1 MKKFLAILLTFAM
14 LMSMGV
20 TAFAAEIDGK
30 TEGEVYASYTPTY
43 AISFGTLEHG
53 TVTAS
58 VDGSTVDSAAEGATV
73 VLTVTPDE
81 GYALDSLTVTYTDG
95 DTTVTVSDNQFQMPA
110 AAVTVT
116 ATFKQA
122 ETTYT
127 VTIPDSLE
135 NGSVTASVNGSTV
148 DSATAGTTI
157 TLTVTPDSGYELV
170 ELTITTETGTVS
182 CTNNN
187 DGTYSFEMPEGN
199 VTIGATFK
207 EITYSINI
215 GTFTG
220 GSVTAYVDGSD
231 VTSAAKDVT
240 VTLTV
245 TTDDKYQLK
254 SITVTDASGST
265 VSFEDTST
273 TEGTYAF
280 IMPASNVTVTAVFE
294 EIKTT
299 SASIIWGSLV
309 YTYTDGSG
317 WANDGTDGAGTVTVK
332 NTGDNSFTAAAKY
345 TAETDYS
352 EIAGKFDVE
361 SATLTSGGSQVFTL
375 TLENKPNQALN
386 NKKIGTVTITITEA
400 TSSALVYSDYESAD
414 AFTTALTELLSSGE
428 TTISI
433 TLPAEA
439 GTTEFN
445 AITAALAATVDSSL
459 DSYELSQLTGTI
471 DLTISGAET
480 VPENSFYMDQYVN
493 DNYRAG
499 AVLRSVTFTDA
510 LTISENAF
518 FCCNMTSFSAPKA
531 IEFGDYSMSYC
542 PQLTDVY
549 LPSVQTLG
557 NYAFGECFAL
567 KTISLPECISIDNGA
582 FTWCEA
588 LETVYAPKATTL
600 GALVFKL
607 CTSLT
612 KVTLGSV
619 ESVNQ
624 YYDLPSGLFDDANDT
639 TNIDLVL
646 SSNQKV
652 MTYDSST
659 KYWTVADDAEAF
671 DFENTIEFIG
681 YTFKSIT
688 AAE

>member
-43 AISFGTLEHG
+43 AITIGTFENG
-53 TVTAS
+53 SVTAS
-58 VDGSTVDSAAEGATV
+58 VDSSDVTSAAEGATV

-81 GYALDSLTVTYTDG
+81 GYALDTLTVTYTEG
-95 DTTVTVSDNQFQMPA
+95 DTTVSVENNQFKMPA

-127 VTIPDSLE
+127 ITVPDSFE
-135 NGSVTASVNGSTV
+135 NGSVTT
-148 DSATAGTTI
+148 DKTSATAGTTI
-157 TLTVTPDSGYELV
+157 TLTVTPDSGYELD
-170 ELTITTETGTVS
+170 ELTVTSESSSNTITL
-182 CTNNN
+182 TNNN
-187 DGTYSFEMPEGN
+187 GTYSFEMPEGN

-220 GSVTAYVDGSD
+220 GSVTAYVDGSS
-231 VTSAAKDVT
+231 VTGAAKDVT

-309 YTYTDGSG
+309 YTYTDGCG

-375 TLENKPNQALN
+375 TLENKPNQALDH
-386 NKKIGTVTITITEA
+386 KKIGTVTITITEA

-445 AITAALAATVDSSL
+445 AIIAALAATVDSSL

-480 VPENSFYMDQYVN
+480 VPENSFYMDQYIN

-510 LTISENAF
+510 LTISENAI

-557 NYAFGECFAL
+557 NYAFGECYAL

-624 YYDLPSGLFDDANDT
+624 YYDLPNGLFSDANDT

-646 SSNQKV
+646 SSSQKV